1 MKKNFIFP
9 KINHSNFNV
18 TESTIKGNQS
28 YSFDV
33 TDESKPLSFHQIKN
47 ITSIEEDNNNDTN
60 AIIESQ
66 IRNSLRARKVQ
77 EQKVKIKKFI
87 EKTDYNYLDY
97 TKKPKNKVIYKSN
110 KRSKDKSKDNSHDF
124 GDSYYDYYFKTF
136 SNEISK
142 DVSKGNSKDK
152 VNKKEENIN
161 NNENNIKTEKMKN
174 NENNK
179 EEIENLNINLINI
192 DNNDDNWNKEEIY
205 FDNDINYVE
214 ISDTMKNKKRN
225 SDEYKEEDIVSKIA
239 ITEFSADKND
249 LFDTYSIKENSNL
262 NIINEDNINK

>member
-1 MKKNFIFP
+1 
-9 KINHSNFNV
+9 
-18 TESTIKGNQS
+18 
-28 YSFDV
+28 
-33 TDESKPLSFHQIKN
+33 
-47 ITSIEEDNNNDTN
+47 
-60 AIIESQ
+60 
-66 IRNSLRARKVQ
+66 
-77 EQKVKIKKFI
+77 
-87 EKTDYNYLDY
+87 
-97 TKKPKNKVIYKSN
+97 
-110 KRSKDKSKDNSHDF
+110 
-124 GDSYYDYYFKTF
+124 
-136 SNEISK
+136 
-142 DVSKGNSKDK
+142 
-152 VNKKEENIN
+152 
-161 NNENNIKTEKMKN
+161 MKN